1 MDLPGGKLMN
11 TSVIHNNG
19 YLRFPHILIMLILVL
34 LLVPACK
41 DGSSR
46 ASSGSADLTDG
57 DAGSNGTSSGFEITM
72 WEPFYLQFAMP
83 DSTIGVSISAAINAT
98 FNRNLDPFSL
108 SPDSFLLTDV
118 GNNAVAGS
126 VTVKENEIIFTPS
139 EALALDT
146 IYTATVASLTSAD
159 GVPFSPPYA
168 WSFTTAV
175 TPQTIPS
182 DGALDVP
189 TDTAIELTL
198 TSPML
203 AASLTDVSV
212 FFNDLTNGTYG
223 NGSASYDRQTHVV
236 SVTPPFGLAPGA
248 DIRMWVTLYVTDAAG
263 DILHFGYS
271 VTFHTAV
278 PAPPPAI

>member
-1 MDLPGGKLMN
+1 MDLPGGKLMHRS
-11 TSVIHNNG
+11 TVHNIARLG
-19 YLRFPHILIMLILVL
+19 FLHLLIMLILVL

-41 DGSSR
+41 DGSSS
-46 ASSGSADLTDG
+46 APSGSADLTDG

-72 WEPFYLQFAMP
+72 WEPFYLQFTTP
-83 DSTIGVSISAAINAT
+83 DSTSGVSTSTAISAT
-98 FNRNLDPFSL
+98 FNRDLDPLSL
-108 SPDSFLLTDV
+108 TPDSFLVTDA

-126 VTVKENEIIFTPS
+126 VTVQGNEIIFTPS

-146 IYTATVASLTSAD
+146 IYTATVTSLTSAD

-168 WSFTTAV
+168 WSFTTAA

-182 DGALDVP
+182 DGALGVP
-189 TDTAIELTL
+189 TDTRIELKL

-223 NGSASYDRQTHVV
+223 NGSASYDHQAHIV
-236 SVTPPFGLAPGA
+236 SVSPPFSLAPDA
-248 DIRMWVTLYVTDAAG
+248 DIRMWIKLFVVDAAG
-263 DILHFGYS
+263 GILHFGCT

-278 PAPPPAI
+278 PAPAPTI